1 MSDLQPK
8 IALVIGVN
16 GGPETGLAPLRYAEE
31 TARQVADMLAS
42 SVCNFTLHGGGPL
55 LGEAATTDAVRR
67 AIFDAR
73 RAAGQHGTLLIYF
86 IGHGRYV
93 TDHHGHSDVYLVTS
107 NFRTDD
113 ARDDPHAHLS
123 MEWLQEKV
131 LRHHTPD
138 RLLIVLDCCYAGAV
152 GDAAPDP
159 VVANLRR
166 RLAQALDIQ
175 APDTNRGV
183 VSSMRKT
190 LAAVSPWQKAYER
203 DGATCYSAAL
213 LHGLRGAAV
222 LEDGRVTWQSL
233 HALLQRELADY
244 QPGEYGFDRSEGV
257 VLAYYPDRARVRT
270 PNHQPFVIPHVPLPD
285 ADFVGREEE
294 LQRLAAMLIGADAGD
309 VALLPAITGIGG
321 IGKTRLAIEFVHRY
335 RHHFPDGI
343 FWLTMERPDTI
354 EAQIAACGG
363 TRGLQLF
370 DDDQSELSSRQS
382 TDFDGGTRNTERLSL
397 HQRAE
402 LVRTIWEQ
410 PGCRLIIFDNLE
422 DPALLHQ
429 WRPRGGGSRLLIT
442 TRRQTWAT
450 TSGVRTFSLNTL
462 SDAASQA
469 LLLRPRAADRGC
481 TIDQLLADPAEAKA
495 AQAIIQE
502 LGGLPLALTLAG
514 GYLAKSSVTLTRY
527 RELLRSESIRH
538 QSLNQELSEG
548 LPQAERASIVAA
560 FALSYQRLGD
570 DPIDSL
576 ARTIWLAAAQLAPE
590 PILEEVLM
598 RAAAIDPADEDR
610 CEQGTQ
616 ALQRLRELGLIERSA
631 DGYRLHRLLGAYAR
645 SVSPDCAA
653 DWRRAAQ
660 GLAQTIQRLDDEWE
674 LSAPPFRDHIRRLLD
689 AQMAGRDADSA
700 ALFHAAGL
708 VMYADDNYPTAR
720 CYYEE
725 ALAIKDD
732 VLGRRHR
739 ETAVTLHELG
749 KVAQAAGDYP
759 TARCYYE
766 EALAIKDDVL
776 GRRHRETAV
785 TLHELGKVAQ
795 AAGDY
800 PTARCYYEE
809 ALAIKDDVLGR
820 RHRETAV
827 TLHELGKVAQAAGD

>member
-1 MSDLQPK
+1 
-8 IALVIGVN
+8 
-16 GGPETGLAPLRYAEE
+16 
-31 TARQVADMLAS
+31 
-42 SVCNFTLHGGGPL
+42 
-55 LGEAATTDAVRR
+55 
-67 AIFDAR
+67 
-73 RAAGQHGTLLIYF
+73 
-86 IGHGRYV
+86 
-93 TDHHGHSDVYLVTS
+93 
-107 NFRTDD
+107 
-113 ARDDPHAHLS
+113 

-175 APDTNRGV
+175 APDTNLGV
-183 VSSMRKT
+183 ASSMRKT
-190 LAAVSPWQKAYER
+190 LAAVSPWQRAYER

-213 LHGLRGAAV
+213 LRGLNGATV

-257 VLAYYPDRARVRT
+257 VLAYYPDRPRVRT

-294 LQRLAAMLIGADAGD
+294 LQRLAAMLTGDDASD

-343 FWLTMERPDTI
+343 FWLNMERPETI

-363 TRGLQLF
+363 TRGLRLF
-370 DDDQSELSSRQS
+370 ADDQSELSSRQS
-382 TDFDGGTRNTERLSL
+382 TDFDGGMRNAERLSL

-410 PGCRLIIFDNLE
+410 PERRLIIFDNLE

-450 TSGVRTFSLNTL
+450 TSGVRPLPLTTL
-462 SDAASQA
+462 SDAAGQA

-527 RELLRSESIRH
+527 LELLRNESVRH
-538 QSLNQELSEG
+538 QSLNRELSEG

-560 FALSYQRLGD
+560 FALSY
-570 DPIDSL
+570 
-576 ARTIWLAAAQLAPE
+576 
-590 PILEEVLM
+590 
-598 RAAAIDPADEDR
+598 
-610 CEQGTQ
+610 
-616 ALQRLRELGLIERSA
+616 
-631 DGYRLHRLLGAYAR
+631 
-645 SVSPDCAA
+645 
-653 DWRRAAQ
+653 
-660 GLAQTIQRLDDEWE
+660 
-674 LSAPPFRDHIRRLLD
+674 
-689 AQMAGRDADSA
+689 
-700 ALFHAAGL
+700 
-708 VMYADDNYPTAR
+708 
-720 CYYEE
+720 
-725 ALAIKDD
+725 
-732 VLGRRHR
+732 
-739 ETAVTLHELG
+739 
-749 KVAQAAGDYP
+749 
-759 TARCYYE
+759 
-766 EALAIKDDVL
+766 
-776 GRRHRETAV
+776 
-785 TLHELGKVAQ
+785 
-795 AAGDY
+795 
-800 PTARCYYEE
+800 
-809 ALAIKDDVLGR
+809 
-820 RHRETAV
+820 
-827 TLHELGKVAQAAGD
+827 